1 MSNVWVVDSELARE
15 VCELLP
21 KFSNMSIIGPSLK
34 WDYAIALALKIREIR
49 ILPAFPPHLPNEAFC
64 ALHSSFRHAL
74 YNMESFHKF
83 ATTFLPESIGSN
95 FQVTSELLD
104 QMTVALDD
112 IILTFGEPMPD
123 RFACFETWKSWKC
136 QRMLGE
142 MGVQQQDGYAMIKE
156 WYVRFKS
163 CAGTRHEGK
172 IVRDL
177 DFHNMTRIACLF
189 ERVAALEE
197 RNKKLE
203 GQVNVLEEWNK
214 ELDMRVK
221 MLE

>member
-1 MSNVWVVDSELARE
+1 MNVWVVDPKLAAE
-15 VCELLP
+15 VYELLP
-21 KFSNMSIIGPSLK
+21 KGPHSLSMPPSLK
-34 WDYAIALALKIREIR
+34 WDYAIALALKIKEMRVM
-49 ILPAFPPHLPNEAFC
+49 PPFPPHVPYQAFC
-64 ALHSSFRHAL
+64 TLHGDFRHPL
-74 YNMESFHKF
+74 HFMESFHKF
-83 ATTFLPESIGSN
+83 ATKFLPESMGSN
-95 FQVTSELLD
+95 GQVTTELLD
-104 QMTVALDD
+104 QMTVALDEA
-112 IILTFGEPMPD
+112 ILSFGEFMPD
-123 RFACFETWKSWKC
+123 RFASFETWKSWKC

-163 CAGTRHEGK
+163 CAGTRHES
-172 IVRDL
+172 RMHQDFY
-177 DFHNMTRIACLF
+177 FHNMTRIACLF